1 MNTNH
6 EIPDF
11 LLEKRAGIFKT
22 KNLKILMVAANI
34 YQQKI
39 DQFQEAMKKEK
50 RLTATLSWA
59 RLISFLLIA
68 TSVVQ
73 LFRNGWMVAWLL
85 LAIAG
90 IVAFVVLLVLYSK
103 AMQKLQLFETL
114 LELNKKELQL
124 VTTWQSSFED
134 GSEFVDDKHDFTSD
148 LDVFGP
154 SSIFQHTNRTG
165 TLSGKRKLAEALR
178 SPLKEAATIRDTQEA
193 LQVLTPELEFRQLLT
208 ANALLAKEEEGDRRE
223 ISAWLEMPFHFINS
237 KLINIAIWA
246 SPALVVAAIA
256 YGISSGHWYL
266 LTIMIVVN
274 WVLLGVNQ
282 KEIMSQY
289 ILISHK
295 ERILDKFSILL
306 HLIKGG
312 SFKQSKL
319 LLEQQDIAKEADV
332 ALHGLAKVSG
342 AFDQRLNLLVG
353 LVLNSLMVY
362 DFHCILRLERWK
374 LQHKTHINKWFDVI
388 TQLEVWNSLA
398 TYAYNHPTF
407 TWPEPQ
413 QEGRILEAAALGHP
427 LIPEHECVK
436 NDGTAGQKD
445 SFLIITGSNMSGKS
459 TFLRSV
465 GANLLLAM
473 CGAPV
478 CADRLLFS
486 PMHIMTSMRIKDSIA
501 SHTSYFQAELLRL
514 QHIIRQL
521 KTGERVFILLDEILK
536 GTNSE
541 DKLSGSRSLIEHFLQ
556 YNCLGMIATHD
567 LELGQLEQAY
577 PGQIRNYCFESTIQD
592 NHLYFDYRIRE
603 GVARNKNATF
613 LMKQM
618 EII

>member
-1 MNTNH
+1 M
-6 EIPDF
+6 I
-11 LLEKRAGIFKT
+11 
-22 KNLKILMVAANI
+22 AASI
-34 YQQKI
+34 YQQRI
-39 DQFQEAMKKEK
+39 AQFDEAMKKEK
-50 RLTATLSWA
+50 NLTSLLSWA
-59 RLISFLLIA
+59 RLISFLVIA
-68 TSVVQ
+68 TSIVQ
-73 LFRNGWMVAWLL
+73 LIRNGWAAIWLV

-90 IVAFVVLLVLYSK
+90 AIAFARLLILYIK
-103 AMQKLQLFETL
+103 ALQRLQLFETL
-114 LELNKKELQL
+114 LALNQKELQL
-124 VTTWQSSFED
+124 VTTWQSGFED
-134 GSEFVDDKHDFTSD
+134 GNEFADDKHDFTSD

-154 SSIFQHTNRTG
+154 ASIFQHINRTG
-165 TLSGKRKLAEALR
+165 TLSGKRMLAAALR
-178 SPLKEAATIRDTQEA
+178 NPLKDIAIMLDTQEA
-193 LQVLTPELEFRQLLT
+193 LKVLAPELEFRQQLT
-208 ANALLAKEEEGDRRE
+208 ANAVLAKEEESDRRE
-223 ISAWLEMPFHFINS
+223 IVAWLEMPFRFINN
-237 KLINIAIWA
+237 KLVKIAVWA
-246 SPALVVAAIA
+246 SPALIVAALV
-256 YGISSGHWYL
+256 YGISSGQYYFVS
-266 LTIMIVVN
+266 IMIAFN
-274 WVLLGVNQ
+274 WILLGISQ
-282 KEIMSQY
+282 KEIMAQY
-289 ILISHK
+289 GLMSRK

-306 HLIKGG
+306 HLIKSGD
-312 SFKQSKL
+312 FKQARL
-319 LLEQQDIAKEADV
+319 LREQQEIAKEADM
-332 ALHGLAKVSG
+332 ALKGLAKVSG

-353 LVLNSLMVY
+353 IALNSLMLY
-362 DFHCILRLERWK
+362 DLHCILRLERWK
-374 LQHKTHINKWFDVI
+374 QQHTGHITNWFDVI
-388 TQLEVWNSLA
+388 TRFEVWNSLA
-398 TYAYNHPTF
+398 TYAYNHPQF

-413 QEGRILEAAALGHP
+413 DARVLEATALGHP
-427 LIPEHECVK
+427 LIPADECVK
-436 NDGTAGQKD
+436 NDGSAGSKD

-478 CADRLLFS
+478 CADRLVFS

-567 LELGQLEQAY
+567 LELGQLEAAY
-577 PGQIRNYCFESTIQD
+577 PNEIRNYCFESTIQED
-592 NHLYFDYRIRE
+592 HLFFDYRIRE